1 MASAGVTAAA
11 VSALRRVLLIVNP
24 YASRAIR
31 VREEAE
37 RALVARGVSFDAKPT
52 TRVGDSGRIARELG
66 AQYDCVFVCGGD
78 GTVVE
83 AIAALAD
90 DPSSP
95 AVGILAG
102 GTGNLLAR
110 ALRIPLDPWRAVDA
124 LLRGRP
130 ATIDLGRMENG
141 THFAIGLG
149 VGLDEAMI
157 AGATSALKK
166 RYGVFAYVYSAL
178 KAGIRLEKF
187 NARLTVDGQ
196 VTECGAVAVLIANL
210 GTVVGGLIS
219 FGKGIVHD
227 DGLLHACIYSPG
239 NFLDAMRIFGRMLT
253 GTAHLDR
260 QVTVIGGREFVLET
274 TPARGAQADGELI
287 GLTPIRVTVRP
298 NAGRILIPTATTTA
312 KHG

>member
-1 MASAGVTAAA
+1 MTTAASGA
-11 VSALRRVLLIVNP
+11 RERVLLIVNP
-24 YASRAIR
+24 YASRADRARAGAIQAFA
-31 VREEAE
+31 AE
-37 RALVARGVSFDAKPT
+37 RVDLDVQVT
-52 TRVGDSGRIARELG
+52 EQVGDSGRIARERGLSG
-66 AQYDCVFVCGGD
+66 AYRHVFVCGGD

-90 DPSSP
+90 NPSAP
-95 AVGILAG
+95 AVGVIGG

-110 ALRIPLDPWRAVDA
+110 ALRIPLNPRKAVRA
-124 LLRGRP
+124 LLKGRQ
-130 ATIDLGRMENG
+130 ATIDLGRLDG
-141 THFAIGLG
+141 GKHFAIGLG

-187 NARLTVDGQ
+187 DARVTVDGR
-196 VTECGAVAVLIANL
+196 VTNCRSSAILVANL

-219 FGKGIVHD
+219 FGEGIAYD

-239 NFLDAMRIFGRMLT
+239 NFLDAVRIFTRMLR

-260 QVTVIGGREFVLET
+260 QVTVIAGHEITLET
-274 TPARGAQADGELI
+274 TPPRGVQADGELL
-287 GLTPIRVTVRP
+287 GPTPIRIVVRP
-298 NAGRILIPTATTTA
+298 NAGRILIP
-312 KHG
+312 

>member
-1 MASAGVTAAA
+1 M
-11 VSALRRVLLIVNP
+11 IVNP
-24 YASRAIR
+24 YASRAAR
-31 VREEAE
+31 VRAGAEA
-37 RALVARGVSFDAKPT
+37 AFAASGVDLDVKITAK
-52 TRVGDSGRIARELG
+52 VGDSGRIARASG
-66 AQYDCVFVCGGD
+66 ANYTHVFVCGGD

-90 DPSSP
+90 DPAAP
-95 AVGILAG
+95 PIGVLGG

-110 ALRIPLDPWRAVDA
+110 ALRIPLDPWRAVRA
-124 LLRGRP
+124 LMNGRH
-130 ATIDLGRMENG
+130 ATIDLGRLENG

-178 KAGIRLEKF
+178 KAGIKLEKF
-187 NARLTVDGQ
+187 DARVTVDGK
-196 VTECGAVAVLIANL
+196 VINCRAAAILVANL

-219 FGKGIVHD
+219 FGKNIAHD

-239 NFLDAMRIFGRMLT
+239 NFVDAVRIFTRMLR
-253 GTAHLDR
+253 GTAHLDP
-260 QVTVIGGREFVLET
+260 QVTVVGGRDFLLET

-287 GLTPIRVTVRP
+287 GPTPIKITVRP
-298 NAGRILIPTATTTA
+298 NAGRILIP
-312 KHG
+312 